1 MVGEFLAAIPAN
13 AVGRFISAFDNGQLL
28 KVFPVVG
35 YIELLIYGLLCGI
48 GLGVC
53 HWFINNRMDDTKSPR
68 TRGWLWIASWTV
80 VILLEL
86 RFRSSPYND
95 PWIIQS
101 MVLGLITGSIGGGIQ
116 LVTLRHTLKYA
127 VIWVMSSGMS
137 LMVGFAVFRFF
148 VEDRL
153 GFIYWE
159 GTYDSSY
166 YIGRLFQWAIY
177 GLITGLTLEWMIR
190 VTNRQRHM

>member
-1 MVGEFLAAIPAN
+1 MDTSNIPHTPYHIPSVGRLHPNIWGWWLGLTVLGGMVGEFLAAIPAN

-127 VIWVMSSGMS
+127 VIWVMIP
-137 LMVGFAVFRFF
+137 F
-148 VEDRL
+148 
-153 GFIYWE
+153 
-159 GTYDSSY
+159 SY
-166 YIGRLFQWAIY
+166 RHSA
-177 GLITGLTLEWMIR
+177 LTAL
-190 VTNRQRHM
+190 TK